1 VTDGRTGRS
10 GEWDALELYAPL
22 LASLGGGVGA
32 GSVGARVDEQVSLLV
47 DEAVK
52 VWSRPGFDTFLS
64 VPALHFIPFDYQL
77 QAARSAL
84 RRMRGRAILA
94 DEVGLGKT
102 IEAGLILAELRLR
115 GLADRT
121 LVITP
126 AGLVAQWQ
134 EELERKFGV
143 PTAIPGQDVD
153 RGVLVASLAA
163 ARRDPL
169 KSQLTADPWDLIIV
183 DEAHRV
189 RAPRSASGQLI
200 RQLRSRYLLLLTAT
214 PVENRLQDLY
224 EMVSLVA
231 PGLLGTAAQ
240 FRAAH
245 GSAPLAT
252 PGKEPR
258 NIAALR
264 KQTAEVMIRH
274 RRSEVSVLLP
284 QRLAETVRVEPSG
297 AERQWYADLTARVRA
312 DVTVLPSA
320 RRLALRSVA
329 KLAGSSPAAAAPTLA
344 KIGWDDLA
352 RRGCLLTAPAKVA
365 VLLDRLGRFTQ
376 AGQKVLV
383 FTALRQT
390 LELLT
395 DQVPG
400 AAVYHGSLP
409 RAEKEAAIAAFRD
422 EARVLLSTES
432 AGEGRNLQ
440 FCHVMVNMDL
450 PWNPMQ
456 IEQRLGR
463 LHRIGQE
470 HDVLLTNLVASG
482 TIEEQVLR
490 VLEAKINLFELVV
503 GELDMI
509 LGRVDDEFDFETTV
523 FDAFVA
529 SEDDAEFGE
538 RMAVIG
544 DDLARARTDYLASR
558 ASIDNL
564 VSEEEGA

>member
-1 VTDGRTGRS
+1 VTDGRTARS
-10 GEWDALELYAPL
+10 GEWNALKLYASL

-32 GSVGARVDEQVSLLV
+32 GSVAALVDEQVSLLV

-64 VPALHFIPFDYQL
+64 VSALRFTPFDYQL

-115 GLADRT
+115 GLADQT

-143 PTAIPGQDVD
+143 PTTIPGQDAD

-189 RAPRSASGQLI
+189 RAPSSASGQLI

-312 DVTVLPSA
+312 EGRTATPTQ
-320 RRLALRSVA
+320 RLTLRSVA

-352 RRGCLLTAPAKVA
+352 RRGSLLTAPAKVA

-383 FTALRQT
+383 FTAFRQT

-409 RAEKEAAIAAFRD
+409 RAEKERVIAAFRD
-422 EARVLLSTES
+422 EAQVLLSTES

-463 LHRIGQE
+463 LHRVGQE

-482 TIEEQVLR
+482 TIEEQVLH

-529 SEDDAEFGE
+529 SQDDAEFGE

-564 VSEEEGA
+564 VSGEEGA